1 MANGVKLVPVEGNP
15 FEGIEKKPEGTTASQ
30 VGFQELPV
38 PTAQTPEYL
47 GAKVSFPESFKMFL
61 GTMATTEP
69 RALQDIILKSVEGAQ
84 GGEDAQG
91 NPYVVINGKPFYTN
105 KQGLSPVDAVGFAGD
120 ILQFLP
126 VTKVAN
132 LAKTIGSRLGIAGV
146 TSGAISAGKETGAQI
161 LGSQQEFDTLKVG
174 LDAAFGAGGQA
185 VGDALTTYIRA
196 RKPVLSSTGE
206 PSKMFLDELKA
217 AGIDYTSFGEKGKQA
232 IIDAYKNLGSKF
244 AQEAERVTS
253 VAGAADTG
261 RIPLTLG
268 QATGD
273 VRQIASEEAMRN
285 AARGSLA
292 QKVMQRFDVGQ
303 RKAIEEEAG
312 AVSKA
317 IAPEARAAT
326 QTEAGGAIYEMLRG
340 KQQQMKGA
348 VSKAYDATD
357 LRALNIPVSAVDE
370 MPLRVQKAIQEQNL
384 VFDPELTPSA
394 SKAFDEVRNAV
405 PKMEGVKVTDINLK
419 SLENTR
425 RKLNSFY
432 GTAANDTDK
441 AVINTIRNEFDN
453 WLDDT
458 ITKGLASGDP
468 DELVKLKDARGL
480 ARDYFSKF
488 KLDPKAADADA
499 QRVIDKIVSKDLT
512 AIETMNYLFGS
523 SKIGENQVAVRVAK
537 KFKDIFG
544 ENSDQF
550 NEFRQAAYLR
560 LVQDSQGN
568 IKPASKIVKE
578 VDELIMGKGS
588 SLTNEIFTPEQVK
601 SLRDFRVAL
610 SKTITP
616 SEAMNPS
623 KTGYEIARLGE
634 DLLKGFGVM
643 TMAGGDMATGAGL
656 TATTGL
662 IKPLRGAASAYQATR
677 GVTAPTLQSSY
688 GAPLGVAVGGS
699 AADMLRQKEQE
710 QFQGLLGTQY

>member
-1 MANGVKLVPVEGNP
+1 MANGIKLVPVEGNP
-15 FEGIEKKPEGTTASQ
+15 FEGAAPKAQPVTGTSI
-30 VGFQELPV
+30 GFEELPV
-38 PTAQTPEYL
+38 PTKDTSDI
-47 GAKVSFPESFKMFL
+47 GMAKISGMEGLKTFL
-61 GTMATTEP
+61 GTMSTTDP
-69 RALQDIILKSVEGAQ
+69 RALQDIVLKNVEGAR
-84 GGEDAQG
+84 GGEDAEG

-105 KQGLSPVDAVGFAGD
+105 QKGFSSTDALGFVGD
-120 ILQFLP
+120 LVQFLP
-126 VTKVAN
+126 ASKIASMF
-132 LAKTIGSRLGIAGV
+132 KGIAPRATAAGI
-146 TSGAISAGKETGAQI
+146 TSGGISTAKETSAQM
-161 LGSQQEFDTLKVG
+161 LGSGQEFDTMKVG
-174 LDAAFGAGGQA
+174 LDTAFGAGGQV
-185 VGDALTTYIRA
+185 VGDALVTYLRA
-196 RKPVLSSTGE
+196 KKPVLSATGE
-206 PSKMFLDELKA
+206 PSKMFVDELKK
-217 AGIDYTSFGEKGKQA
+217 AGIDFDTFGEKGKQA
-232 IIDAYKNLGSKF
+232 IIESYGNLGSRF
-244 AQEAERVTS
+244 AQQAENVTS
-253 VAGAADTG
+253 AASAADTG

-268 QATGD
+268 QSTGD
-273 VRQIASEEAMRN
+273 VRQIANEEAMRN
-285 AARGSLA
+285 AGRGSLA
-292 QKVMQRFDVGQ
+292 QKIMQRFDIGQ
-303 RKAIEEEAG
+303 KKAIEEEAG
-312 AVSKA
+312 AVSSL

-326 QTEAGGAIYEMLRG
+326 QTEAGGSIYEMLRG
-340 KQQQMKGA
+340 KQQQMKSG

-370 MPLRVQKAIQEQNL
+370 MPLRVQKVIQEQNL
-384 VFDPELTPSA
+384 VLDPALTPSA
-394 SKAFDEVRNAV
+394 AKAFDEVKNAV
-405 PKMEGVKVTDINLK
+405 PKMEGVNVTDINLK

-432 GTAANDTDK
+432 GAAANDTDK
-441 AVINTIRNEFDN
+441 TVINAIRNEFDN

-468 DELVKLKDARGL
+468 DQLAKLKDARGM

-488 KLDPKAADADA
+488 KVDPKSADVDA
-499 QRVIDKIVSKDLT
+499 QKIIEKITSKDLT
-512 AIETMNYLFGS
+512 PVETMNYLFGT

-568 IKPASKIVKE
+568 VKPASKIVKE

-588 SLTNEIFTPEQVK
+588 SLTKEIFTPEQVK

-634 DLLKGFGVM
+634 DLLKGLGVM
-643 TMAGGDMATGAGL
+643 TMAGGDVATGAGL

-677 GVTAPTLQSSY
+677 GASAPTLQGSY
-688 GAPLGVAVGGS
+688 GAPVGTVVGGNV
-699 AADMLRQKEQE
+699 ADMLREKEQQ
-710 QFQGLLGTQY
+710 QFQGLLGVQQ